1 MKLRFWQKARELQ
14 RGPFPNT
21 SLIVKNADDTPETKK
36 LREEVRSDL
45 EEMWEEAEVV
55 PISKPSEKE
64 KVG

>member
-21 SLIVKNADDTPETKK
+21 SLTVYNVDATPETKK
-36 LREEVRSDL
+36 LLEEIRSDL
-45 EEMWEEAEVV
+45 EGMWAEAV
-55 PISKPSEKE
+55 PISKSSEKE